1 MKYAFYPGCSLEV
14 SAAAYGQS
22 IEAVCRVLGIELAEI
37 EDWNC
42 CGATE
47 FHSLHRLAAA
57 AVIARNLAL
66 VDQSLDQVVAP
77 CAACFLNLKKVD
89 DQMAKDPAWAGKV
102 NAALAAGGLHYRPG
116 RVKVRHL
123 VEVLHTDIG
132 PEAIRAQVKRSLE
145 GLKVAPYYGCQIV
158 RPYKDVDDTEY
169 PMKLDELMTWV
180 GAEVVPYP
188 LKAAC
193 CGGHMTQISEDQ
205 AYELLR
211 RLLQSAVD
219 AKADVI
225 LTMCPM
231 CQLNLDAYQS
241 AVNSRFGTDFR
252 VPVLFFTQVIGLAF
266 GLPLKQL
273 GFGKEIVGALPVLR
287 QKIPAVLAA
296 ASAG

>member
-14 SAAAYGQS
+14 SSAAYAQS
-22 IEAVCRVLGIELAEI
+22 IFAVCRVLGIELVEVD
-37 EDWNC
+37 DWNC

-47 FHSLHRLAAA
+47 YHSLHRLTAA

-66 VDQSLDQVVAP
+66 VDGSLNQLVAP

-89 DQMAKDPAWAGKV
+89 HQMVEDPAWASKV
-102 NAALAAGGLHYRPG
+102 NAALAAGGLQYKPG

-123 VEVLHTDIG
+123 VEVLHTDVG
-132 PEAIRAQVKRSLE
+132 EDAIRCRVKQSLQ

-158 RPYKDVDDTEY
+158 RPYKDVDNTEY
-169 PMKLDELMTWV
+169 PMKLDELMSWV

-193 CGGHMTQISEDQ
+193 CGGHMTQISEAQ

-211 RLLQSAVD
+211 RLLQSAED
-219 AKADVI
+219 AGADVI
-225 LTMCPM
+225 LCMCPM

-241 AVNSRFGTDFR
+241 AVNSYFGTKFR
-252 VPVLFFTQVIGLAF
+252 MPILFFTQLIGLAF

-273 GFGKEIVGALPVLR
+273 GFGKEIVSAMPILR
-287 QKIPAVLAA
+287 QKVPAAVAA
-296 ASAG
+296 ASTG

>member
-1 MKYAFYPGCSLEV
+1 MKYAFYPGCSLECS
-14 SAAAYGQS
+14 SAAYAQS
-22 IEAVCRVLGIELAEI
+22 IAAVCRLLGIELAEV

-47 FHSLHRLAAA
+47 YHSLHRLTAA

-66 VDQSLDQVVAP
+66 VDGSLTELVAP

-89 DQMAKDPAWAGKV
+89 HQMSEDPAWASKV
-102 NAALAAGGLHYRPG
+102 NAALAAGGLMYEPG

-123 VEVLHTDIG
+123 VEVLHSDVG
-132 PEAIRAQVKRSLE
+132 EEGIRRRVKQPLR

-158 RPYKDVDDTEY
+158 RPYKDVDNTEY
-169 PMKLDELMTWV
+169 PMKLDELMSWV
-180 GAEVVPYP
+180 EAEVVPYP
-188 LKAAC
+188 TKAAC
-193 CGGHMTQISEDQ
+193 CGGHMTQISEAQ

-211 RLLQSAVD
+211 RLLQSAED
-219 AKADVI
+219 AGADVI

-241 AVNSRFGTDFR
+241 GVNSYFGTKFR
-252 VPVLFFTQVIGLAF
+252 IPILFFTQVLGLAF

-273 GFGKEIVGALPVLR
+273 GFGKEIVAAIPILK
-287 QKIPAVLAA
+287 QKVPAALAA